1 MQFMAS
7 SDTMISPKPN
17 SENSQNTSISKE
29 INPVTPK
36 HTGME
41 DTKVQL
47 VLQQAA
53 FYLKNRENLKA
64 RQYAI
69 KAALMAPK
77 SEIAWL
83 ILASVV
89 DPQSSLT
96 YLKQALTIN
105 PQSQRARKG
114 INWALKR
121 LRMENGSPEDYQS
134 IIHAAENSSEES
146 HPEKAALIS
155 HSISDILFKRI
166 SRAILIFIAIAFL
179 TLTGI
184 FLAEQGKQGTPVSIL
199 KTLYE
204 GVYRTFSYFVH
215 HPTTYYWHKENIP
228 AIKVVGELF
237 LNSAGLLL
245 TSLLIA
251 GFLGIFFGAAAAL
264 TRRKNITPV
273 ILLISVLGIST
284 PSFLMAMLLQIINVD
299 FIRWVNL
306 SKTILP
312 PQGFGWDLH
321 LVLPALVLSARP
333 LAQIM
338 QVTHLSLSQALEED
352 YVRTARSKGARLT
365 RVIFRHI
372 FRNTLIPI
380 LNTLSASLRFSLASL
395 PVVESFFLWPG
406 IGMTILDALTQ
417 DNPFLVTDLFLSLG
431 ALFLLIN
438 LSLEILFPLINPK
451 LQNQNS
457 AGSDELGFSNQG
469 EEWKYFKDN
478 LSLWW
483 QDLKTQVG
491 QFFHKNV
498 SNERKSAH
506 SHLDQEKLKPS
517 NPVASELEDQ
527 SANSDRTFHRHVLK
541 TVLQNV
547 PLILGTLMF
556 LGLIFLVVFGEKL
569 SPNNPYET
577 HGIMMIEGTVFAPP
591 FEPSPTF
598 PWGSDLLG
606 RDIQALVF
614 SGAKLTLALAMFAT
628 MARLILGVVIGL
640 IAGWWQNSRVDRFIN
655 SIASIWAAIPVTIF
669 TMLLVLALGIE
680 QGISIFVI
688 ALSVVGWGEIAQY
701 VRGQVIQEKPKLYI
715 EASRSVGS
723 RPGQILRNHILPHL
737 VPSIFVLAV
746 MEMGSV
752 LMLLAEL
759 GFLNIFLGGG
769 FKVQLGEF
777 ATSFTYYFSD
787 VPEWGALLAN
797 IRLWWR
803 SYPWLATYPG
813 IFFFLSILTF
823 NLWGEGLRRFIA
835 ESKINLSRLVNRYS
849 ILVAAGFLLF
859 TGWALRSSAP
869 INVYKSQA
877 KEFNVQNVMD
887 DIQTLS
893 SLEFKGRESSTG
905 NDKIA
910 ADYIAARMEEIGLIP
925 AGQNHSYFQEMTA
938 SHFHMVSVPRLE
950 IISEQGQTTESYTY
964 RQDFAEYISDTLPLG
979 IGQGYLVGFAVSPNS
994 PELVETPLIVR
1005 DYELEDKII
1014 LIQEADLKMVD
1025 LKTAAGILVV
1035 MDKNQFLQEK
1045 DLYPPDI
1052 PYRRDWLPTLKI
1064 TRETADRLLKSA
1076 NSSLEQLR
1084 DTASSLPENT
1094 YQVTQPG
1101 NKALVEVKIEEI
1113 DLDERFYNVIGVYP
1127 GTGAAMGP
1135 QGKALDNQVIIVSAY
1150 YDGLGIGPDGTL
1162 YPGANDN
1169 ASGVATM
1176 LEMARVLK
1184 EGNYEPKKTVIFTAW
1199 GNGERRQSL
1208 SVTNIMNAHY
1218 GFNQLNVEAVIELSG
1233 MGGGT
1238 GNAIYLDKG
1247 SSFRLVG
1254 LFQEA
1259 AARMGTSVTTRGKNP
1274 HVNRPPEEAYGG
1286 RTALTAYVSWDG
1298 SDLYAHTPEDMFENI
1313 DPEKIK
1319 KSGQTTLLVL
1329 SVLCR
1334 ETEY

>member
-1 MQFMAS
+1 MAS
-7 SDTMISPKPN
+7 FDTMTPPKSN
-17 SENSQNTSISKE
+17 SDNSQNTPILE
-29 INPVTPK
+29 ETNQVIPK
-36 HTGME
+36 HAETK
-41 DTKVQL
+41 DTKAQNVIK
-47 VLQQAA
+47 QAA
-53 FYLKNRENLKA
+53 FYLKNGQNLKA

-69 KAALMAPK
+69 KAALMAPE

-89 DPQSSLT
+89 DPQASLT

-121 LRMENGSPEDYQS
+121 LRAENQSPENYES
-134 IIHAAENSSEES
+134 ILHAAENPSEES
-146 HPEKAALIS
+146 QPEKAVAIS

-166 SRAILIFIAIAFL
+166 SHAILIFIAIAFL

-215 HPTTYYWHKENIP
+215 HPTTYYWHKENVP

-251 GFLGIFFGAAAAL
+251 SSLGILFGAAAAL
-264 TRRKNITPV
+264 TRRKNISPI
-273 ILLISVLGIST
+273 ILLISVLGVST

-338 QVTHLSLSQALEED
+338 QVTYLTLSHALEED

-365 RVIFRHI
+365 RVIFRHT

-406 IGMTILDALTQ
+406 IGITILDALTQ

-431 ALFLLIN
+431 ALFLVIN
-438 LSLEILFPLINPK
+438 LALEILFPLINPK
-451 LQNQNS
+451 IQRQNG

-483 QDLKTQVG
+483 QDLKTQTRLYSHNI
-491 QFFHKNV
+491 FRA
-498 SNERKSAH
+498 ERKTRRSH
-506 SHLDQEKLKPS
+506 SIPEQSKPS
-517 NPVASELEDQ
+517 TPDPSGLEDQ
-527 SANSDRTFHRHVLK
+527 SAQSDRTSRRHVFQTALW
-541 TVLQNV
+541 NI
-547 PLILGTLMF
+547 PLILGTVMF
-556 LGLIFLVVFGEKL
+556 LGLIFLVIFGERL
-569 SPNNPYET
+569 SPNSPYET

-606 RDIQALVF
+606 RDIQALVY

-655 SIASIWAAIPVTIF
+655 SIASVWAAIPVTIF

-680 QGISIFVI
+680 QGISIFII

-723 RPGQILRNHILPHL
+723 RPGQILRNHVLPHL
-737 VPSIFVLAV
+737 VPSMFILAV

-823 NLWGEGLRRFIA
+823 NLWGEGLRRFIE

-877 KEFNVQNVMD
+877 KEFNAQNVMD
-887 DIQTLS
+887 DIQALS

-905 NDKIA
+905 NDKMA

-938 SHFHMVSVPRLE
+938 SHFHMVSVPRLG
-950 IISEQGQTTESYTY
+950 IITEQGQTTESFTY
-964 RQDFAEYISDTLPLG
+964 RQDFAEYISDTVPLG
-979 IGQGYLVGFAVSPNS
+979 TAEGYLVGFAVSPNS
-994 PELVETPLIVR
+994 PELVETPLIIR

-1014 LIQEADLKMVD
+1014 LIQEADLQLVD
-1025 LKTAAGILVV
+1025 IKTAAGILVI
-1035 MDKNQFLQEK
+1035 MDENQFLQEK

-1052 PYRRDWLPTLKI
+1052 PYRRDKLPT
-1064 TRETADRLLKSA
+1064 
-1076 NSSLEQLR
+1076 
-1084 DTASSLPENT
+1084 P
-1094 YQVTQPG
+1094 
-1101 NKALVEVKIEEI
+1101 
-1113 DLDERFYNVIGVYP
+1113 
-1127 GTGAAMGP
+1127 
-1135 QGKALDNQVIIVSAY
+1135 
-1150 YDGLGIGPDGTL
+1150 
-1162 YPGANDN
+1162 
-1169 ASGVATM
+1169 
-1176 LEMARVLK
+1176 
-1184 EGNYEPKKTVIFTAW
+1184 
-1199 GNGERRQSL
+1199 
-1208 SVTNIMNAHY
+1208 
-1218 GFNQLNVEAVIELSG
+1218 
-1233 MGGGT
+1233 
-1238 GNAIYLDKG
+1238 
-1247 SSFRLVG
+1247 
-1254 LFQEA
+1254 
-1259 AARMGTSVTTRGKNP
+1259 
-1274 HVNRPPEEAYGG
+1274 
-1286 RTALTAYVSWDG
+1286 
-1298 SDLYAHTPEDMFENI
+1298 
-1313 DPEKIK
+1313 
-1319 KSGQTTLLVL
+1319 
-1329 SVLCR
+1329 
-1334 ETEY
+1334 